1 MTATFI
7 LAHPLYACVHEITNP
22 LHPFSDIILTLPRF
36 RLGMPLPRA
45 QKVGVLCKYDGKYMI
60 VEYSEVTDNVRT
72 MQEIDEVEGVPRL
85 LYDAGNICNHY
96 FHMDFLHRVCQQYA
110 ETLTHHIA
118 KKQIP
123 AVDEH
128 GNVTKVAGMKLEL
141 FIFDILKFAHEVQ
154 TYYANRD
161 EEVGVLARG
170 REWSYSHLT
179 VDFCR

>member
-1 MTATFI
+1 
-7 LAHPLYACVHEITNP
+7 
-22 LHPFSDIILTLPRF
+22 
-36 RLGMPLPRA
+36 MPLPRA